1 MPDPHRPS
9 TPPLDSALAAFLGL
23 GSNLGDRLEHMR
35 EAVRHLAAVPHV
47 EIQRVS
53 SLYET
58 APMGGPAD
66 QNWFLNAVV
75 AVRTRL
81 SPGGLLQACR
91 QIEGDLGRVRGERF
105 GPRTMDVDVLL
116 YADHIIKTA
125 ELTVPHPR
133 LHERRF
139 VLVPLVEVAPDL
151 QHPTLGRSMSNLLA
165 ALAAKDEVRR
175 IAGSDWPQ

>member
-1 MPDPHRPS
+1 MPDPHTPS
-9 TPPLDSALAAFLGL
+9 TPPVDSARVALLGL
-23 GSNLGDRLEHMR
+23 GSNLGDRLTHMR
-35 EAVRHLAAVPHV
+35 EAVRRLAGVPHV
-47 EIQRVS
+47 EIERVS

-66 QNWFLNAVV
+66 QGWFLNAVV

-81 SPGGLLQACR
+81 SPDDLLQACR
-91 QIEGDLGRVRGERF
+91 QIEHDLGRVRGERF
-105 GPRTMDVDVLL
+105 GPRTMDMDVLL
-116 YADHIIKTA
+116 YADRIIQTA

-151 QHPTLGRSMSNLLA
+151 LHPTFGRSLSALLA
-165 ALAAKDEVRR
+165 ALSAQDEVRR
-175 IAGSDWPQ
+175 FDGPDWLR